1 MTEIEMSISF
11 DDSPNEPLFAR
22 LPKSE
27 PSLDGVT
34 AIVSVDVDGL
44 ARSTVL
50 VRLVLEPEDARELA
64 QTLQINANVVD
75 LWRKN
80 RVESQP

>member
-1 MTEIEMSISF
+1 MTGIEMAISF

-44 ARSTVL
+44 ACSTVL

-80 RVESQP
+80 RAENQA

>member
-1 MTEIEMSISF
+1 MTEIDLGISF
-11 DDSPNEPLFAR
+11 DETPNEPLFAR

-27 PSLDGVT
+27 PSLDGVI

-44 ARSTVL
+44 PDSTVL

-64 QTLQINANVVD
+64 QTLEINAGVVER
-75 LWRKN
+75 LRREKGL
-80 RVESQP
+80 S